1 MQPYGDAK
9 LRFMERKRLTR
20 EESKELTR
28 ERLLDAAQASFM
40 KKGYAA
46 TSVEDIAEAAG
57 YTRGA
62 FYSNFRDKGQLLMEL
77 LRRDHARMQADLHSI
92 IDDTATREEMEGR
105 ALALYSRFFR
115 DDDCFLLWA
124 EAKLLAT
131 RDAKFAVYFNEFSHE
146 KREFLTGYICMFSE
160 RVGTPLPLPADVL
173 ALGLIGLCDGVQAF
187 RLCDPQHVTDDL
199 TEAVLAGF
207 FKKIMFG
214 GQGG

>member
-1 MQPYGDAK
+1 MK
-9 LRFMERKRLTR
+9 RKRLTR

-28 ERLLDAAQASFM
+28 QRLVDAAQTIFIRN
-40 KKGYAA
+40 GYLA
-46 TSVEDIAEAAG
+46 TSVEDVAEAAG

-62 FYSNFRDKGQLLMEL
+62 FYSNFRDKGELLMEL

-105 ALALYSRFFR
+105 ALTLYSRFFR
-115 DDDCFLLWA
+115 EDDCFLLWA

-131 RDAKFAVYFNEFSHE
+131 RDAKFRVHFNAFSHE
-146 KREFLTGYICMFSE
+146 KREFLAGYIRLFSE
-160 RVGTPLPLPADVL
+160 RVGAPLPLPAEVL
-173 ALGLIGLCDGVQAF
+173 ALGLIGLCEGVHAF

-207 FKKIMFG
+207 FAKVMFG
-214 GQGG
+214 GASGPGRT